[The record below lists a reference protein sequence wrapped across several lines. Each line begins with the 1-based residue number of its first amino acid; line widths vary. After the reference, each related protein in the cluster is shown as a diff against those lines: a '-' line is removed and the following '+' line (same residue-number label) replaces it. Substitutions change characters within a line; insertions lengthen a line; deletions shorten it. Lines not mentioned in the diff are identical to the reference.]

1 MNKLIKSLV
10 LAGAVALAAMTTAVV
25 LPSNAVKVP
34 TSVTKVSVTCGTCV
48 APITSLQEDS
58 LVFDYVGKTACGCAN
73 GYWRARQANGSIWVR
88 LTLVNG
94 N

>member
-1 MNKLIKSLV
+1 MNRTRTIATTLAAGLIA
-10 LAGAVALAAMTTAVV
+10 AGATAALSS
-25 LPSNAVKVP
+25 LPSNAVQLPSRV
-34 TSVTKVSVTCGTCV
+34 TSTCGTCV

-73 GYWRARQANGSIWVR
+73 GYWRARQANGSVWVR
-88 LTLVNG
+88 LTLVGG

>member
-1 MNKLIKSLV
+1 MNMRTISALV
-10 LAGAVALAAMTTAVV
+10 VLTLAAGGTIAATT

-48 APITSLQEDS
+48 APITCATEDS
-58 LVFDYVGKTACGCAN
+58 CVLDYVGTPDHK
-73 GYWRARQANGSIWVR
+73 GYWRARQANGSVWVR

>member
-1 MNKLIKSLV
+1 MNLIKPLA
-10 LAGAVALAAMTTAVV
+10 LAGAVTLIATAFA

-34 TSVTKVSVTCGTCV
+34 TSVTKVSMTCGTCV
-48 APITSLQEDS
+48 APITCLQEDS
-58 LVFDYVGKTACGCAN
+58 CVLDYYN
-73 GYWRARQANGSIWVR
+73 GYWRARQANGSVWVR